1 MAIAAVL
8 GAGSWGTA
16 LALQLSRNQHRVQVW
31 DCDTDLIDTLQA
43 RRCNLRYLPDHPL
56 PDSLSAHHDLGDV
69 LRGADFVLMAVPSYA
84 MRSVCEQLV
93 PLHFPAKL
101 VWATKGF
108 EKASGLMM
116 HEVVTQVLGDKTE
129 KAVLSGPSFAAEVAS
144 QLPAAVTL
152 ASDEQDCAKELA
164 GYFHSSSFRVYTSDD
179 VVGVEL
185 GGTIKNVLAIAAGIA
200 DGFGFGANARAAL
213 VTRGLAEMMRLGQS
227 LGAERTTLMGLA
239 GIGDLVLTC
248 TDDQSRNRRLGL
260 ALAHGKTAQQYM
272 EALGQ
277 AVEGFHA
284 AQVVHQIAQ
293 DRQVDMPICTQVWR
307 VLNGDAVLETAV
319 SELLSRDMKVELA

>member
-16 LALQLSRNQHRVQVW
+16 LALQLSRNRHSVQIW
-31 DCDTDLIDTLQA
+31 DCDTDLIDTLQT
-43 RRCNLRYLPDHPL
+43 RNCNLRYLPDHPL
-56 PDSLSAHHDLGDV
+56 PDSLSAHHDLADA
-69 LRGADFVLMAVPSYA
+69 LAHADFVLVAAPSYA
-84 MRSVCEQLV
+84 MRSVCDQLV
-93 PLHFPAKL
+93 ELRFPEKL
-101 VWATKGF
+101 AWATKGF

-116 HEVVTQVLGDKTE
+116 HEVVAQVLGDKIK
-129 KAVLSGPSFAAEVAS
+129 KAVLSGPSFAGEVAS

-152 ASDEQDCAKELA
+152 ASDEPDCAEELA
-164 GYFHSSSFRVYTSDD
+164 GYFHSSSFRVYTSGD
-179 VVGVEL
+179 VIGVEL

-213 VTRGLAEMMRLGQS
+213 VTRGLAEMMRLGQK

-239 GIGDLVLTC
+239 GVGDLVLTC

-272 EALGQ
+272 EELGQ

-284 AQVVHQIAQ
+284 AQVVHRIAQ
-293 DRQVDMPICTQVWR
+293 DHQVDMPICTQVWR